1 MTTTEKETQLETSG
15 KDVEIRQEPTT
26 STHDKDGNLEKKRIG
41 KAVFIGFGVGV
52 MFMLAAKFVSTVIS

>member
-15 KDVEIRQEPTT
+15 KGAESKQEPTT
-26 STHDKDGNLEKKRIG
+26 STHVTEGSSEKKRIG

-52 MFMLAAKFVSTVIS
+52 IFMLAAKFVSTVMT

>member
-1 MTTTEKETQLETSG
+1 MTITEKDTQLETSG
-15 KDVEIRQEPTT
+15 KDAESKQEPTT
-26 STHDKDGNLEKKRIG
+26 NTHIKDVNSEKKRIG